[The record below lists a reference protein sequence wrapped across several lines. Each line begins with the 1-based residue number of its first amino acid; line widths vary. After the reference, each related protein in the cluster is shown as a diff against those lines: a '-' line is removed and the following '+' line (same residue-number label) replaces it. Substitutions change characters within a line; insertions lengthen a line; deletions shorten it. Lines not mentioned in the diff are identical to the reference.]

1 MNNLLEKIYKEFC
14 REIDGHWVQIEYCKV
29 LVSGPARLQ
38 DDAPDTATHR
48 RRRYRAPVPLAIGS
62 VACPRS
68 LTLPMRMVPLLP
80 PHMRLLAPPRVSL
93 WHARQLAFTPFRRSL
108 GGNRMMWRPRPPPG
122 QHLAGDTLGLLPA
135 FAVGEGCATRRGRG
149 VIVHA
154 CAGGMPA
161 VDLRPLH
168 LLVNVRTA

>member
-1 MNNLLEKIYKEFC
+1 
-14 REIDGHWVQIEYCKV
+14 
-29 LVSGPARLQ
+29 
-38 DDAPDTATHR
+38 
-48 RRRYRAPVPLAIGS
+48 
-62 VACPRS
+62 
-68 LTLPMRMVPLLP
+68 MRMVPLLP

-108 GGNRMMWRPRPPPG
+108 GGNRMMWRPRPPPD

-135 FAVGEGCATRRGRG
+135 FAVGEGCTTRRGRG
-149 VIVHA
+149 VIVHT

-168 LLVNVRTA
+168 LPIWRVEGLGACLDLCARLADRPPLEWNGYGCLVGIRFVSMK